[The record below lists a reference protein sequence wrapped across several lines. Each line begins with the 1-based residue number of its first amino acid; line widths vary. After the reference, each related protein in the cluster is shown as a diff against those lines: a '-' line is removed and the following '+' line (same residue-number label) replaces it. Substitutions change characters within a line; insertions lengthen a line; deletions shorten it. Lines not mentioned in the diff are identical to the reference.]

1 MNSTITFLNALFSTL
16 SLVATFTST
25 MEDTPLLAAAAGN
38 QVCMLNTATLEVVGR
53 TELTSA
59 VSRLHVSGAGDRIAV
74 ARNDKRVSI
83 IDVKTM
89 TEEGMR
95 AR

>member
-1 MNSTITFLNALFSTL
+1 MTLLNALFATL
-16 SLVATFTST
+16 SLVAATITTT

-53 TELTSA
+53 IELTSA
-59 VSRLHVSGAGDRIAV
+59 VSRLHVNGAGDRIAV

-83 IDVKTM
+83 INVKTT
-89 TEEGMR
+89 TEEGLR